1 MKKAWNKGLTKETHP
16 SVLKISKTMKSK
28 EFDNFYN
35 WREEMKRAGK
45 IKDEYLS
52 FKKDAL
58 LAELIGVV
66 LGDGH
71 IQAFPRTERLTIS
84 ANSNNQGFINR
95 YYNIVHKVFNKKPS
109 LIKSKSANCTRI
121 SIYEKFISK
130 RLGVPT
136 GNRKES
142 LNGIPRWTWRN
153 KKFLIGCLRGLYEAE
168 GSFVIHK
175 PTCTFKASFSN
186 KNPKL
191 LKDVYE
197 ALQMLKF
204 SPLYEKYRIMISRK
218 KEFFALQDLI
228 NFRNY

>member
-1 MKKAWNKGLTKETHP
+1 MEKIWNKGFTKETHP

-28 EFDNFYN
+28 KIDNFYN

-45 IKDEYLS
+45 IKDEYLP
-52 FKKDAL
+52 FTKGIL

-71 IQAFPRTERLTIS
+71 IQVFPRTERLTIS
-84 ANSNNQGFINR
+84 ANSNNQGFIAR
-95 YYNIVHKVFNKKPS
+95 YYDIVYKVFGKKPS

-121 SIYEKFISK
+121 SVYEKFISK

-142 LNGIPRWTWRN
+142 SIGIPRWVWRN
-153 KKFLIGCLRGLYEAE
+153 KIFLIGCLRGLYEAE
-168 GSFVIHK
+168 GCFVTHK
-175 PTCTFKASFSN
+175 PSYTFKAAFSN
-186 KNPKL
+186 RNPKL

-197 ALQMLKF
+197 ALQILKF

-218 KEFFALQDLI
+218 KEFFAMQNLI